1 MRLLKNPEA
10 LAAGSLAAILIAMLA
25 LAGCKPKESAY
36 KATEAVSS
44 YARDMGDAAGRATTK
59 AGERLGLVDKKW
71 DYVRLAWETSAKPPA
86 SAPAYEF
93 EDERE
98 AGRTLMAEFIAR
110 FGKLRDDSVER
121 YLNHV
126 TAGLA
131 AYSDRPSAPVCV
143 AVLMTEERRAWGLP
157 GGYLVVT
164 IGALRCCESE
174 SEAAGLLAS
183 VLAMSNLK
191 CALSRMAEQ
200 QAALLPESTGK
211 RATELSDEDFAKVV
225 QATATNLI
233 KDGLS
238 ETDVRSS
245 DRTATDLLVR
255 LGYEPGGLK
264 AWLARVQVKRQQEA
278 GGKPLKDYGSF
289 KARDTAIDERL
300 AEIHAPSLGRSI
312 ADRWRRDCSAHLP
325 AAKF

>member
-1 MRLLKNPEA
+1 MRLLKNPQA
-10 LAAGSLAAILIAMLA
+10 LAAGSLAAILLAMLA
-25 LAGCKPKESAY
+25 LAGCKPKEGAY
-36 KATEAVSS
+36 KATEAVSA
-44 YARDMGDAAGRATTK
+44 YARDMGDAAGRATSK

-71 DYVRLAWETSAKPPA
+71 DYVRLAWEPSAKPPV

-93 EDERE
+93 EDERD
-98 AGRTLMAEFIAR
+98 AGRALVAEFIAR
-110 FGKLRDDSVER
+110 FGKLRDDTVER

-126 TAGLA
+126 AAGLA

-143 AVLMTEERRAWGLP
+143 VVLSSEDRRAWGLP
-157 GGYLVVT
+157 GGYLLVT

-183 VLAMSNLK
+183 VLALSNQK

-200 QAALLPESTGK
+200 QAALLPDTASK

-225 QATATNLI
+225 QATATSLI
-233 KDGLS
+233 KDGFA
-238 ETDVRSS
+238 EADVRSS
-245 DRTATDLLVR
+245 DRSATDLLVR

-264 AWLARVQVKRQQEA
+264 AWLARVQVKRQQESA
-278 GGKPLKDYGSF
+278 GKPLKDYSSF
-289 KARDTAIDERL
+289 KARDTTIDERL
-300 AEIHAPSLGRSI
+300 AELHAPSVGRSI